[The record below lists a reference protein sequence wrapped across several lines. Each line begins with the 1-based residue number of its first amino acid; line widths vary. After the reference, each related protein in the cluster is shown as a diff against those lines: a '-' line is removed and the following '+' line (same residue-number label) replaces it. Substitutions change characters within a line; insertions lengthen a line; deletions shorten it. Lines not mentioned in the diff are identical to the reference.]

1 MEENIYTKVIGL
13 KGHYFIKDYQ
23 KTKKNIVK
31 TRENLGRNGQKSVSK
46 RKLLGCNIFEETEKE
61 LILTI
66 NSPKEEILKYL
77 GKNFYCKKINL
88 CRMVHYK
95 NQNKRFSFLP
105 DYINILYMTKPSDF

>member
-31 TRENLGRNGQKSVSK
+31 TRKILEETVRKVFRKGNCSVV
-46 RKLLGCNIFEETEKE
+46 IFFEETEKE

-77 GKNFYCKKINL
+77 GKK
-88 CRMVHYK
+88 
-95 NQNKRFSFLP
+95 FL
-105 DYINILYMTKPSDF
+105 L